1 MSARIRTTILLI
13 LLVLVS
19 AASGVY
25 HLKSRQEIEAL
36 QQRITELT
44 RKLSQSRTQPTV
56 PQTDSS
62 RPVPEAT
69 R

>member
-1 MSARIRTTILLI
+1 MTILLI
-13 LLVLVS
+13 LLILVS

-25 HLKSRQEIEAL
+25 YLKSRQEVEAL
-36 QQRITELT
+36 QQRITEPNH
-44 RKLSQSRTQPTV
+44 KPSQSRTQPTA

-62 RPVPEAT
+62 RPVPEAP

>member
-1 MSARIRTTILLI
+1 MSTRVTTSILLI

-25 HLKSRQEIEAL
+25 HLKSRQEVKAL

-44 RKLSQSRTQPTV
+44 REQSLSGTQTSDQNTQV
-56 PQTDSS
+56 LPQ
-62 RPVPEAT
+62 E
-69 R
+69 

>member
-1 MSARIRTTILLI
+1 MSTRVTTTILLI

-25 HLKSRQEIEAL
+25 HLKSRQEVEAL

-44 RKLSQSRTQPTV
+44 REQSLSETQTSDQNTQEL
-56 PQTDSS
+56 PQ
-62 RPVPEAT
+62 E
-69 R
+69 